1 MHYLYQA
8 IRAWLIDWF
17 LDRWLPVRSW
27 AESKWQALKAKAAAA
42 FQKLRAPNT
51 EGR

>member
-8 IRAWLIDWF
+8 IRAALIDWF
-17 LDRWLPVRSW
+17 LDRWLDVQSW
-27 AESKWQALKAKAAAA
+27 AESKRQALKANAL
-42 FQKLRAPNT
+42 QKLRAPNT